1 MRNNMLTS
9 RLPKLTAVIEAPE
22 GRFVKEMDLRL
33 EDYAISYVT
42 SIVLHQRAR
51 LVTWTIHDESGRERT
66 ARRASG
72 QPVRGRQLQRR
83 HSASN
88 QRRRVHAVTRV
99 WFTSDTHFNH
109 QAIIDYCGRPFRT
122 PDGHLDVQKMNEAL
136 VANWNATVGPNDTV
150 YHLGDFAFGP
160 TPLAARWAARLNGHK
175 VLVKGN
181 HDRLTVTAY
190 RSMGFERIEKR
201 WKLGR
206 IYLIHWPPPDF
217 AAPFGCEVV
226 LCGHVQ

>member
-1 MRNNMLTS
+1 
-9 RLPKLTAVIEAPE
+9 
-22 GRFVKEMDLRL
+22 
-33 EDYAISYVT
+33 
-42 SIVLHQRAR
+42 
-51 LVTWTIHDESGRERT
+51 
-66 ARRASG
+66 
-72 QPVRGRQLQRR
+72 
-83 HSASN
+83 
-88 QRRRVHAVTRV
+88 VTRV

-226 LCGHVQ
+226 LCGHVHENWARQGDCINVGVDVRGFRPVSLEELGVDPGLIEDA